1 MTNSTGR
8 APLTGQTAVI
18 TGGGSGIGRATARL
32 LVADGANVV
41 IAGRTA
47 EKLERVT
54 DDLAPVAAA
63 AGGSIRWRVTDAG
76 VEDDVRALV
85 DDAATPTGRVDMAV
99 AVVGGG
105 GISPVLRYTVETLER
120 TFHNNIVT
128 TALLLK
134 HAGASMVRA
143 GGGSFVA
150 VSSMQAVQSAPMF
163 AAYCGSKAGLEMYC
177 KVAADELG
185 EHGVRVNVVRPGFT
199 RTDATTRMM
208 SNQRVIDDYLEQQ
221 PIARTGEAEDIAGAI
236 RYFLGPESTWT
247 TGQAISVDGGCTI
260 RRFPD
265 LRHMWEERL
274 PDELA
279 KASRGEVD

>member
-1 MTNSTGR
+1 MSNSTER
-8 APLTGQTAVI
+8 QPLAGQAAVI

-32 LVADGANVV
+32 LATDGAHVV

-47 EKLERVT
+47 EKLERVAEE
-54 DDLAPVAAA
+54 LAPVAEE
-63 AGGSIRWRVTDAG
+63 AGGSVRWRVTDAG
-76 VEDDVRALV
+76 VEDEVRDLV
-85 DDAATPTGRVDMAV
+85 ADAAGTTGRLDMAV

-105 GISPVLRYTVETLER
+105 GISPVLRYTVETLQR
-120 TFHNNIVT
+120 TFHNNIIT

-134 HAGASMVRA
+134 HAGGAMVRA

-185 EHGVRVNVVRPGFT
+185 AHGVRVNVVRPGFT
-199 RTDATTRMM
+199 RTDATVRMM
-208 SNQRVIDDYLEQQ
+208 NNQRVIDDYLVQQ
-221 PIARTGEAEDIAGAI
+221 PLARTGEAEDIAGAI

-247 TGQAISVDGGCTI
+247 TGQCLSVDGGCTI

-265 LRHMWEERL
+265 LTHMWEERL

-279 KASRGEVD
+279 KAARGEVD